1 MLAES
6 TFVMIAE
13 ITVLRELTRSRPAHT
28 KAYLLPQRILSKKI
42 NEKVQDKNGARHKIT
57 LFLFLSVK
65 LHST

>member
-28 KAYLLPQRILSKKI
+28 KAYLLPQRILSKEI

-65 LHST
+65 LHSA

>member
-28 KAYLLPQRILSKKI
+28 KAYLLPQRILSKKKSMKRSRI
-42 NEKVQDKNGARHKIT
+42 RMEPGTK
-57 LFLFLSVK
+57 
-65 LHST
+65 